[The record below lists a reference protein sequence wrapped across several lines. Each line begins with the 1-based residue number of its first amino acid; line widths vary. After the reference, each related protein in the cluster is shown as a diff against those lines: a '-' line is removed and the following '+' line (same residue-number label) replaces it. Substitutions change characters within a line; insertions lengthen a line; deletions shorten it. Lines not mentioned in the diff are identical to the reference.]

1 MAEKQGSSKGYDV
14 ALSNDFQVSDEDLKL
29 RFGFLIHDAARMRRT
44 VIDEVFKPL
53 RVTRSQAWALAFL
66 SRRDGLTQSD
76 LADDMSLGKVTLS
89 GLIDRLEDV
98 AMVERRPDPS
108 DRRIK
113 RIFITKEGRRVIKE
127 MRQLTLECNDKM
139 LEGLDAEEVLNT
151 VETLRKL
158 NRNLKA
164 LKASSAVARN

>member
-1 MAEKQGSSKGYDV
+1 MAEKSTGSKGYDM
-14 ALSNDFQVSDEDLKL
+14 ALSNEFSLSDEDLKL

-98 AMVERRPDPS
+98 GMVERRPDPG

-139 LEGLDAEEVLNT
+139 LAGLDPQEVLNT

-164 LKASSAVARN
+164 LKARSK

>member
-1 MAEKQGSSKGYDV
+1 MEKSSSSKGYND
-14 ALSNDFQVSDEDLKL
+14 ALSSEVQISDEDQKL
-29 RFGFLIHDAARMRRT
+29 RLGFLIHDAARLRRI
-44 VIDEVFKPL
+44 VIDEVFRPL

-76 LADDMSLGKVTLS
+76 LADDMNLGKVTLS

-98 AMVERRPDPS
+98 GMVERRSDPS

-127 MRQLTLECNDKM
+127 MRQLTLDSNEKM
-139 LEGLDAEEVLNT
+139 LKGIDFDEILNT
-151 VETLRKL
+151 IETLRKL
-158 NRNLKA
+158 NRNLKSIKNGLA
-164 LKASSAVARN
+164 